1 VRSKLLMMT
10 TALLM
15 VAACKNPEPP
25 KRALGAT
32 GDMPVDPATGQV
44 VNPHN
49 TLPPEA
55 KTALDNGN
63 QLYRAKQYKLALEQ
77 YRLAAKLAPAHAS
90 PYYGIY
96 MAADKLGDKKLADS
110 AIAAVN
116 ARADNAAPMFSDSL
130 MKKTHL
136 EDKPAAPPAPAKP

>member
-1 VRSKLLMMT
+1 MRYGTMLV
-10 TALLM
+10 TAAAMLAL
-15 VAACKNPEPP
+15 ACKGAEPAKQP
-25 KRALGAT
+25 LGGGAAT
-32 GDMPVDPATGQV
+32 MDPATGQLA
-44 VNPHN
+44 NPHN

-77 YRLAAKLAPAHAS
+77 YRIAAKLAPAHAS

-116 ARADNAAPMFSDSL
+116 ARADNAAPMFNDSL

-136 EDKPAAPPAPAKP
+136 DAKAATPPKS

>member
-1 VRSKLLMMT
+1 MRYGTMLVT
-10 TALLM
+10 AAALL
-15 VAACKNPEPP
+15 ALACKGAEPP
-25 KRALGAT
+25 KQPLGGGASA
-32 GDMPVDPATGQV
+32 VDPATGQLS
-44 VNPHN
+44 NPHN

-77 YRLAAKLAPAHAS
+77 YRIAAKLAPAHAS

-96 MAADKLGDKKLADS
+96 MAADKLGNKALADS
-110 AIAAVN
+110 AIKAVN

-136 EDKPAAPPAPAKP
+136 EDKAATPPKS